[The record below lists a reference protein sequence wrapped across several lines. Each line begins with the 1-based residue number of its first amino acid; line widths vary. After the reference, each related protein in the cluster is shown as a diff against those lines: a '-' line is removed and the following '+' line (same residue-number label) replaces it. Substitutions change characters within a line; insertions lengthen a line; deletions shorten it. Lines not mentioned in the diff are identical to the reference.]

1 MSANQAVLFVPDLHD
16 LIALAAARRH
26 DFDRITLLL
35 ADDGPCNGRGDG
47 DLALLH
53 IGLEL
58 ADDLIDRLLV
68 AVLVEEGH
76 ESTEFHRVAGK
87 LGDIDHLRTRHLIL
101 EFGNAGL
108 DPALLIFRG
117 MVFGIFRKITMGAC
131 LGDRLNDSR
140 ALNRL
145 QVLDLLKHGLMA
157 RSGHWIFDH
166 HLKSVSSTLSGGPN
180 PARHLSTSVVHRKPG
195 WPAGKAATPACL
207 P

>member
-1 MSANQAVLFVPDLHD
+1 MSANQAVLFVPDLDD

-26 DFDRITLLL
+26 DFDGIALFL
-35 ADDGPCNGRGDG
+35 ADDRARNGRSDG
-47 DLALLH
+47 YLALLH

-76 ESTEFHRVAGK
+76 EGTEFHGVAGE

-117 MVFGIFRKITMGAC
+117 MVFGVFRKITMGAR
-131 LGDRLNDSR
+131 LGNRLDYSR
-140 ALNRL
+140 ALNR
-145 QVLDLLKHGLMA
+145 
-157 RSGHWIFDH
+157 
-166 HLKSVSSTLSGGPN
+166 
-180 PARHLSTSVVHRKPG
+180 
-195 WPAGKAATPACL
+195 
-207 P
+207 